1 MSQIMGGESAKLWSE
16 RLASL
21 AGPVLA
27 GTPLTAAQ
35 PEDSEARAFVEEFQ
49 DEKRHRR
56 EVDLPLLSRMLGLH
70 PARPAACSP
79 DVALWW
85 ALNHPDDPALG
96 RVRTTTGP
104 LLPGTPRDLFDSD
117 AAWDAIEVWTEAE
130 LCALHALSH
139 HARADASLAA
149 RIDSAIDWLMENV
162 QPDNATNHPWAVHV
176 FIDRWLRLHDQNCRM
191 YAGTLLHNAQVGLG
205 RPDRFSAV
213 ILLDSARWLAASPS
227 GAEV

>member
-1 MSQIMGGESAKLWSE
+1 MGGETAKLWSE

-21 AGPVLA
+21 AAPVLA
-27 GTPLTAAQ
+27 GTPLTAAER
-35 PEDSEARAFVEEFQ
+35 PPDAEAAAFAAEFC

-56 EVDLPLLSRMLGLH
+56 EVDLPLLSRMLGLR
-70 PARPAACSP
+70 PARPAACSD
-79 DVALWW
+79 DVSLWW
-85 ALNHPDDPALG
+85 GLIHPDARALD
-96 RVRTTTGP
+96 RLRTTTGP
-104 LLPGTPRDLFDSD
+104 LLPGTPRDLFDSS

-139 HARADASLAA
+139 HVRADASLAP

-176 FIDRWLRLHDQNCRM
+176 FIDRWLRLRDQNCRM

-213 ILLDSARWLAASPS
+213 ILLDGGRWLASSP
-227 GAEV
+227 ARADA